1 MLDLDIPPE
10 VEEGGTDGGAH
21 AVRRIVVVVLDVIGI
36 ANLNMA
42 ESIPL
47 PWITVT
53 ARPCRATAP
62 GQAGNGPALPLPTRR
77 LIPTPYRR
85 VKKTPIR
92 GYLLLSMTCF
102 SWRKSRRRRAS

>member
-42 ESIPL
+42 EFIPL
-47 PWITVT
+47 PWII
-53 ARPCRATAP
+53 AIEPP
-62 GQAGNGPALPLPTRR
+62 
-77 LIPTPYRR
+77 
-85 VKKTPIR
+85 
-92 GYLLLSMTCF
+92 
-102 SWRKSRRRRAS
+102 

>member
-36 ANLNMA
+36 ANLNTA
-42 ESIPL
+42 EFIPL
-47 PWITVT
+47 PWIIVT
-53 ARPCRATAP
+53 ALPCRATAP
-62 GQAGNGPALPLPTRR
+62 GQAGNAPALPLPMRR

-85 VKKTPIR
+85 ARKMPIP
-92 GYLLLSMTCF
+92 GYSPLLMTF
-102 SWRKSRRRRAS
+102 SSWRRSKRRRAS